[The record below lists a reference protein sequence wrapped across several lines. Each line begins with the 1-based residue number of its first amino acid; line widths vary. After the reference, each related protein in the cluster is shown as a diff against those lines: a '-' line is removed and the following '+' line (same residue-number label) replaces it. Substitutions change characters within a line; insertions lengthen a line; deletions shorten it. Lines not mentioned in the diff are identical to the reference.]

1 MWGTCVGGGYCGG
14 AFIGQVGRVGQVGQV
29 GRRTQWVLA
38 VVAS

>member
-1 MWGTCVGGGYCGG
+1 MWGVPFGG

-38 VVAS
+38 DAASCGG